1 MGKLDG
7 RVALVTGAGRGIGR
21 AVVTLLAQE
30 GAAVIVNDLGT
41 GLGGD
46 GADESVAL
54 QVARALDPSGEKAV
68 ANTGSVSD
76 YEAAGA
82 MVRQALDEFGR
93 LDIVVNIAGIL
104 RDRMIFNMSEAEFDA
119 VTAVHL
125 TGTFNTCQH
134 ASVVMRQ
141 QGYGRIIN
149 FSSVSAW
156 GSPGQP
162 NYGAA
167 KYGILGFTATL
178 ANSLNRYGITANAIL
193 PAATTRM
200 IDSTPRG
207 KAIAEERGRPPSELA
222 EGTDGDPANVAPM
235 VAYLATE
242 DAAGV
247 NGHFFGVGGKTIALY
262 SHWELAGVL
271 RAAQRWEPTE
281 IAELFPETFGL
292 TTTIPDP
299 VHVPGEE
306 RPRKGAAAMQADP
319 ASWSP
324 FAPGVELWERR
335 AYYEAKDEAK
345 GDTEDDAKV

>member
-21 AVVTLLAQE
+21 AVAALMAQE
-30 GAAVIVNDLGT
+30 GAAVVLNDLGAA
-41 GLGGD
+41 LGGE
-46 GADESVAL
+46 GQDESVAA
-54 QVARALDPSGEKAV
+54 QAARAIDPTGEKVV
-68 ANTGSVSD
+68 ANTGSVTD

-82 MVRQALDEFGR
+82 MVQQAIDEFGR

-119 VTAVHL
+119 VVAVHL
-125 TGTFNTCQH
+125 TGTFNTCRH
-134 ASVVMRQ
+134 ASVIMRQ
-141 QGYGRIIN
+141 QGHGRIIN

-178 ANSLNRYGITANAIL
+178 ANSLNRYGVTANAIL
-193 PAATTRM
+193 PFATTRM

-207 KAIAEERGRPPSELA
+207 RAIAEQLGKPPSELA
-222 EGTDGDPANVAPM
+222 EGTEGDPANVAPM
-235 VAYLATE
+235 VAYLATD
-242 DAAGV
+242 DAANV
-247 NGHFFGVGGKTIALY
+247 NGHFFGVRGHTIQLY

-271 RAAQRWEPTE
+271 RAERRWEPAE
-281 IAELFPETFGL
+281 IAEVFPQTFGL
-292 TTTIPDP
+292 TTTIPEP
-299 VHVPGEE
+299 VQVPGEE
-306 RPRKGAAAMQADP
+306 RPLKGAAAMQADP
-319 ASWSP
+319 ASWTE

-335 AYYEAKDEAK
+335 AYY
-345 GDTEDDAKV
+345 DAKA

>member
-7 RVALVTGAGRGIGR
+7 KVAVVTGAGRGIGR
-21 AVVTLLAQE
+21 AVATLFAQE
-30 GAAVIVNDLGT
+30 GAAVVVNDLGT

-46 GADESVAL
+46 GSDESVAL
-54 QVARALDPSGEKAV
+54 QVARSLDPSGEKVV

-82 MVRQALDEFGR
+82 MIQQAIDEFGR

-125 TGTFNTCQH
+125 TGTFNTCRH
-134 ASVVMRQ
+134 ASVIMRQ
-141 QGYGRIIN
+141 QGSGRIIN

-178 ANSLNRYGITANAIL
+178 SNSLNRYGVTANAIL

-207 KAIAEERGRPPSELA
+207 RAIAQELGKPPSELA
-222 EGTDGDPANVAPM
+222 EGTEGDPANVAPM
-235 VAYLATE
+235 VAYLATD
-242 DAAGV
+242 DAQQV
-247 NGHFFGVGGKTIALY
+247 NGHFFGVRGNTIALY

-271 RAAQRWEPTE
+271 RAERRWEPAE
-281 IAELFPETFGL
+281 IAEFFPTTFGL
-292 TTTIPDP
+292 TTTIPAP
-299 VHVPGEE
+299 VQVPGEE
-306 RPRKGAAAMQADP
+306 RPLKGAAAMQADP
-319 ASWSP
+319 ESWEE
-324 FAPGVELWERR
+324 FAPGVELWTRR
-335 AYYEAKDEAK
+335 AYY
-345 GDTEDDAKV
+345 DAKQ